1 MRALTHFE
9 KCLEV
14 NEAIGCADGIA
25 TVKANVAFA
34 KLKYEGIN
42 NNEELLES
50 SRELYE
56 LRIAEL
62 GEEDHLTILAGTNYA
77 FASRMQTVGMSVIEV
92 ASTSKQVLGPH
103 HCTTKEVIWHSN
115 RS

>member
-1 MRALTHFE
+1 LRALTHFE

-25 TVKANVAFA
+25 TVKANIAFA
-34 KLKYEGIN
+34 KSKYEGIN

-50 SRELYE
+50 SQELYE

-77 FASRMQTVGMSVIEV
+77 FASRMQTVGMR
-92 ASTSKQVLGPH
+92 QGN
-103 HCTTKEVIWHSN
+103 CY
-115 RS
+115 